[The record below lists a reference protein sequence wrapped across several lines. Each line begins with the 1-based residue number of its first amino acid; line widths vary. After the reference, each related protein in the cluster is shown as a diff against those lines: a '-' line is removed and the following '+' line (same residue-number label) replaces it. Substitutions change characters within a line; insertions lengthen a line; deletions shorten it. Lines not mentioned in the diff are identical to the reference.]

1 MTWSTSL
8 RGRHALVALAV
19 TTGAALLI
27 SCAGTLDDIDK
38 YRDGDSSDGSGGS
51 PPGGG
56 SGAGTPAATTGGS
69 PTATTGGDA
78 ATTGGD
84 AATTGGDP
92 ATTTASASS
101 GGVEDMCPPSIPA
114 FLTEACAQGGCHDMG
129 GAKAGLVMTAGWE
142 TMVVNRG
149 TTSCN
154 GAQLLV
160 PGNPDASAIY
170 TKMLPTPPPQCGIR
184 MPAGQMP
191 ISDPDIMCVRDWIMS
206 L

>member
-27 SCAGTLDDIDK
+27 SCAGTLDDIEK

-51 PPGGG
+51 PSGG
-56 SGAGTPAATTGGS
+56 GTPAATTGGT

-78 ATTGGD
+78 ASTGGD
-84 AATTGGDP
+84 AASTGGD
-92 ATTTASASS
+92 AASTTASASS
-101 GGVEDMCPPSIPA
+101 GGVEETCPPSVPA
-114 FLTEACAQGGCHDMG
+114 FLTESCAQGGCHD
-129 GAKAGLVMTAGWE
+129 ASTAIAGLAMETGWE

-149 TTSCN
+149 TQGCN

-170 TKMLPTPPPQCGIR
+170 TKLLATPPAQCGER
-184 MPAGQMP
+184 MPRGQMP
-191 ISDPDIMCVRDWIMS
+191 LSDADIACVREWIMS